1 VSLVEKVTR
10 RMEPAAIR
18 YYQWRGD
25 PLARWMRPQTKTNP
39 YPLYADMRRRPLVR
53 SALGP
58 WMTANHAT
66 AESILRDRRFSSSP
80 VHQRGYQPPSYPAG
94 DPRAE
99 LPATDLL
106 TMDPPDHT
114 RIRRLVSGA
123 FTPKAIAGLEPWIRE
138 TAGRLLES
146 ADAAAGFDLIDA
158 LAFPL
163 PIAVICHLLGV
174 PGQDQASF
182 RAWGHAV
189 AADLE
194 PQTSQS
200 AASQSRSAELA
211 LTAYLRD
218 LVAKR
223 RADPDESLLSALV
236 AAEEDGD
243 RLSSAEVVSTA
254 LLLLVAGFETTV
266 NLIGNGTV
274 ALLGEP
280 EHWERLREEPALV
293 PAAVEELLRYDS
305 PVQMTMRIATEDVD
319 VNGSVMAKGTSVIVA
334 IGGANRDPQ
343 VFDQPDRLSI
353 DRPNASRHLSFSLGM
368 HHCLGAA
375 LARLE
380 GRIAIEELTRR
391 YPTLEMAVPP
401 TRRPL
406 LVLRGFDSVPVRAAS
421 DRAVSRTGAQMR
433 KRWERS

>member
-1 VSLVEKVTR
+1 VSLVEKVMR
-10 RMEPAAIR
+10 RAEPAVIR

-25 PLARWMRPQTKTNP
+25 PLARWVRPQTKTNP
-39 YPLYADMRRRPLVR
+39 YPLYADIRRRGLVR

-58 WMTANHAT
+58 WLTADHAT

-80 VHQRGYQPPSYPAG
+80 VHERGYRPPAYPAG

-99 LPATDLL
+99 LPAADLL

-138 TAGRLLES
+138 TADRLLTS
-146 ADAAAGFDLIDA
+146 ADAAAGFDLIDT

-174 PGQDQASF
+174 PAQDQASF
-182 RAWGHAV
+182 RAWGHDVV
-189 AADLE
+189 ATLE
-194 PQTSQS
+194 PQTSV
-200 AASQSRSAELA
+200 AAANQSRAAELA
-211 LTAYLRD
+211 LTCYLRD

-223 RADPDESLLSALV
+223 RADPDGSLLSALV
-236 AAEEDGD
+236 AIEEDGD
-243 RLSSAEVVSTA
+243 RLSSAELVSTA

-274 ALLGEP
+274 ALLGGP
-280 EHWERLREEPALV
+280 EHWERLREDPALV

-305 PVQMTMRIATEDVD
+305 PVQVTARTATEDVD
-319 VNGSVMAKGTSVIVA
+319 LDGTAIPKGTAVIVA
-334 IGGANRDPQ
+334 IGGANRDPR
-343 VFDQPDRLSI
+343 VFGQPDRLMI
-353 DRPNASRHLSFSLGM
+353 DRPNASRHLAFSLGT

-380 GRIAIEELTRR
+380 GRIAVEELTRR
-391 YPTLEMAVPP
+391 YPRLELAGPP
-401 TRRPL
+401 VRRPL
-406 LVLRGFDSVPVRAAS
+406 LVVRGFDTVPVRAPARS
-421 DRAVSRTGAQMR
+421 AGAPGR
-433 KRWERS
+433 KVTAGHSER